1 MDDDAFLTIRDFCE
15 RFKLSPATAY
25 RLAGRGELRL
35 LKVGR
40 HTRISVRDARAW
52 AESLRAKHVA

>member
-1 MDDDAFLTIRDFCE
+1 MDDDTFITVRDFCE

-25 RLAGRGELRL
+25 RLANRGELRL

-40 HTRISVRDARAW
+40 HTRISMRDARAW
-52 AESLRAKHVA
+52 ADSLHAKRSV

>member
-40 HTRISVRDARAW
+40 HTRISVRDARVW
-52 AESLRAKHVA
+52 AGSLRAKHVA

>member
-15 RFKLSPATAY
+15 RFKVSPATAY